1 MEHKFS
7 NIYILIVLCIFSIF
21 NFKAFGNSSKV
32 RGLTSYEIMKTIP
45 HYKIDSEL
53 IRKKVGGFAD
63 WRTYTVG
70 DFNND
75 GKVEILAWKQSK
87 KYHNYL
93 WKDNNFSKGNG
104 YHQKGTKLSQ
114 DMSWQA
120 KIVSFIHPG
129 PSISNPSKNQSLEDW
144 KINVVGDKGCV
155 HPSQILPA
163 YLNEDDLTD
172 FVIVCTG
179 YDGYPFSG
187 EHSLIML
194 SNGKDNYTIGNLTK
208 SKGYY
213 HDGSTADFNNDGFM
227 DIMLAD
233 TITSKLQVYIND
245 GKGEFTKKNNYF
257 PQFSSFKTYTTEILD
272 INEDGFFDVFLG
284 GHEVGGGTPTKILFG
299 NKDNKFSTNNMKLIP
314 NVKGF
319 KNVLDVIKIKDNL
332 FIIRT
337 GSSPDYYK
345 GASIQQVSIKT
356 MKTVSVYKN
365 ENMEWIRRIFTLKA
379 DENFKV
385 RYGSLLIKT
394 KGLDF
399 YFRDHE
405 VKLLFKLEEA
415 KMLEGLY
422 KKVDGF
428 YVLTGGLGSFIQQYP
443 PIIKE
448 VSKKE
453 QRKVAAKLSVNG
465 RLVVKDKPSEYIMTE
480 IRFARIRLKET
491 EDGILFYIGKDA
503 HFTVQPLAKHQ
514 KRLYKKCGE
523 ISYFGDDKIFIVL
536 KTDDEDR
543 MIRQKCVYNYLKKS
557 KDKNAFQ
564 LYHSFLQ
571 SAFSLGQYV
580 KAKVKIEDN

>member
-1 MEHKFS
+1 MEHKFYK
-7 NIYILIVLCIFSIF
+7 IYILIVLCIFSIF

-32 RGLTSYEIMKTIP
+32 RALTSYEIMKTVP
-45 HYKIDSEL
+45 HYKIDSKL
-53 IRKKVGGFAD
+53 IEEKVGYAD
-63 WRTYTVG
+63 RRTYTVG

-75 GKVEILAWKQSK
+75 GKVEILAWVLSK
-87 KYHNYL
+87 KYKDYL
-93 WKDNNFSKGNG
+93 RKDNNNSKGDG

-114 DMSWQA
+114 DMSWKA

-129 PSISNPSKNQSLEDW
+129 FSISNPSKNQSLDDW

-155 HPSQILPA
+155 HPAQILPA
-163 YLNEDDLTD
+163 YLNEDNLTD

-179 YDGYPFSG
+179 YDGHPFSG

-194 SNGKDNYTIGNLTK
+194 SNGPNNYTIDNLTK
-208 SKGYY
+208 SIGYY
-213 HDGSTADFNNDGFM
+213 HDGSTADFNSDGFM

-233 TITSKLQVYIND
+233 TVTNKLRVYVND
-245 GKGEFTKKNNYF
+245 GKGSFKNKNNYF
-257 PQFSSFKTYTTEILD
+257 PQFSSFRTYATEILD

-284 GHEVGGGTPTKILFG
+284 GNEDRGGTPTKILFG

-319 KNVLDVIKIKDNL
+319 ENVLDVIKIKDYL
-332 FIIRT
+332 FIVRT
-337 GSSPDYYK
+337 GSRPDFYK
-345 GASIQQVSIKT
+345 GALIQQVSIKT
-356 MKTVSVYKN
+356 MKTVSIFKN
-365 ENMEWIRRIFTLKA
+365 QNMRWIRRIFALEA
-379 DENFKV
+379 DEKFKV
-385 RYGSLLIKT
+385 RYGSLFLKT

-399 YFRDHE
+399 YYRDNE

-422 KKVDGF
+422 KKIDGF
-428 YVLTGGLGSFIQQYP
+428 YVLTGGLGSFTQQFP

-465 RLVVKDKPSEYIMTE
+465 KLVVKDKPSEYIMTT
-480 IRFARIRLKET
+480 IRFARIRQKET
-491 EDGILFYIGKDA
+491 EDGIVFYIGKDA
-503 HFTVQPLAKHQ
+503 HFTIQPLAKHQ

-543 MIRQKCVYNYLKKS
+543 MQRQKCVYNYLKNS
-557 KDKNAFQ
+557 KDENAFQ

-571 SAFSLGQYV
+571 STFSLGKYV
-580 KAKVKIEDN
+580 KENVKIEDN